1 MVAANSRTQTLWF
14 LLAPGKEG
22 GLKECETY
30 KCDGGSDWELS
41 ASPTTKQKGHEVMDR
56 EARGVFL
63 EQSQLPVEHCME
75 DPCQIP
81 RKVATNSKGSSWSV
95 GQWVR
100 LRKMHPPTSS
110 HPWATK
116 GAAKL
121 VPGSQAQLCC
131 SPSPHS
137 CLRTAAATANFPM
150 LLRSLEPLLGCSGS
164 VRPSVCLF
172 PPSTCLSYVFSGHPL
187 PELGLVLAVGK
198 KSAQ

>member
-1 MVAANSRTQTLWF
+1 M
-14 LLAPGKEG
+14 
-22 GLKECETY
+22 
-30 KCDGGSDWELS
+30 
-41 ASPTTKQKGHEVMDR
+41 MDR
-56 EARGVFL
+56 EARGVSL

-81 RKVATNSKGSSWSV
+81 RKVATNSEGSSWSV

-110 HPWATK
+110 HPWATR

-121 VPGSQAQLCC
+121 APGSQAQLCC
-131 SPSPHS
+131 SPSPRS

-150 LLRSLEPLLGCSGS
+150 LLRSLEPLLGRSGS
-164 VRPSVCLF
+164 VRPV
-172 PPSTCLSYVFSGHPL
+172 PLSSFHLLVLCVSGHPL